1 VTKDS
6 SSSLGAS
13 PQHVELAKLRHVQV
27 VGNLEGGEGMLF
39 HEQDGVVLFADP
51 LGGLEDDVDQ
61 HWRQTRQGRSGNS
74 RLTFPFCISLA
85 SVDGSVCETP
95 RLALSGCI
103 DGRAWELS
111 MPGARTR
118 PYDSASGL
126 ALVTDAARGRLLDV
140 GKHRRLDQSNQG
152 VGRKLVLVVGLRL
165 DGNHQTQFGYHQ
177 H

>member
-1 VTKDS
+1 
-6 SSSLGAS
+6 
-13 PQHVELAKLRHVQV
+13 
-27 VGNLEGGEGMLF
+27 
-39 HEQDGVVLFADP
+39 
-51 LGGLEDDVDQ
+51 
-61 HWRQTRQGRSGNS
+61 
-74 RLTFPFCISLA
+74 
-85 SVDGSVCETP
+85 
-95 RLALSGCI
+95 
-103 DGRAWELS
+103 